1 MLGRAL
7 DMAALEVIEF
17 IRMYFC
23 ICLYFVYRINIFE
36 KEFAVPFCLSDITTK
51 SSRTSFRQILWKTIL
66 AIIRTAFVNIK
77 QVLLL
82 RISIQRLIR
91 ERANDTRG
99 LFLRVP
105 RKIG

>member
-7 DMAALEVIEF
+7 DIAALEVIEF

-51 SSRTSFRQILWKTIL
+51 SSRTSFRQILWKEFFGDRYMIL
-66 AIIRTAFVNIK
+66 ERLSIR
-77 QVLLL
+77 
-82 RISIQRLIR
+82 RLQ
-91 ERANDTRG
+91 AG
-99 LFLRVP
+99 
-105 RKIG
+105 